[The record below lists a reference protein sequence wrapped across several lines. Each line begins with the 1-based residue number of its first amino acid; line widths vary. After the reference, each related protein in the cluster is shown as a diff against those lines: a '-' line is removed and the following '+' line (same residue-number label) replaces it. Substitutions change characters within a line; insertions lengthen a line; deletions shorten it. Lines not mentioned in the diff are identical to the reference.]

1 MPVRCLSS
9 RALKPDGTT
18 TKVIPPF
25 YQEYVK
31 SVQVF
36 IEKNAALEFEA
47 IWREQERTGALRS
60 IISDDLSYAI
70 VRLNEQLQ
78 HTSLWDDVALRR
90 VILGEAF
97 PKLLLD
103 KLGLDT
109 LLKRV
114 PDNYVRAIF
123 GSYLASRF
131 VYQYGTEPSQFSF
144 FEFMTPYFR
153 KLAESTGGKSSM
165 DGLSMKMASMGT
177 N

>member
-1 MPVRCLSS
+1 MEHAHS
-9 RALKPDGTT
+9 PDGTT

-31 SVQVF
+31 AVQGI
-36 IEKNAALEFEA
+36 IEKNAELEFEA
-47 IWREQERTGALRS
+47 IWREQERTGSPRS
-60 IISDDLSYAI
+60 LISDDLSYAI

-78 HTSLWDDVALRR
+78 RTSLWEDVALRR
-90 VILGEAF
+90 VILSEAF
-97 PKLLLD
+97 PKLLLE

-109 LLKRV
+109 LLKRI

-131 VYQYGTEPSQFSF
+131 VYQYGTQPSQFSF

-153 KLAESTGGKSSM
+153 KLADSKGGSAM
-165 DGLSMKMASMGT
+165 DGLAMKMGSLTA